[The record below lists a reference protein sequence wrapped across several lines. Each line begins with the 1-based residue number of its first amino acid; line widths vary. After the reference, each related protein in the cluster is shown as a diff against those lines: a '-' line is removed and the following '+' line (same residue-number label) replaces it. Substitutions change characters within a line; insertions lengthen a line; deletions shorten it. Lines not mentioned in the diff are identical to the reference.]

1 MQVKID
7 FTSKKGK
14 KKFANF
20 IVTLAIVNINLFTGA
35 LFWLAMTD
43 HMMVPDALIT
53 CFFSFWGIEM
63 LSLASIRK
71 CKARYNQSYDMN
83 LEEQQM
89 EEEMSNEQ
97 I

>member
-1 MQVKID
+1 
-7 FTSKKGK
+7 
-14 KKFANF
+14 
-20 IVTLAIVNINLFTGA
+20 
-35 LFWLAMTD
+35 
-43 HMMVPDALIT
+43 
-53 CFFSFWGIEM
+53 M

>member
-1 MQVKID
+1 
-7 FTSKKGK
+7 
-14 KKFANF
+14 
-20 IVTLAIVNINLFTGA
+20 
-35 LFWLAMTD
+35 
-43 HMMVPDALIT
+43 
-53 CFFSFWGIEM
+53 M

-71 CKARYNQSYDMN
+71 SKARYNQSYDMN